1 MLIPE
6 SENLE
11 TGNIHYEVRAW
22 SEPDGWVPSLGSYFL
37 PQGRSAMSKGIWI
50 LTYPDPALFPGGAA
64 ARGQNW
70 DGLFHGDPF
79 KNLLKR
85 SLNPG
90 EKPSWH
96 ANHRLE
102 AHFQGHIL

>member
-1 MLIPE
+1 ME

-50 LTYPDPALFPGGAA
+50 LTLRCALGGPQ
-64 ARGQNW
+64 RGVRTGMASSMGIPSQN
-70 DGLFHGDPF
+70 
-79 KNLLKR
+79 R
-85 SLNPG
+85 
-90 EKPSWH
+90 
-96 ANHRLE
+96 
-102 AHFQGHIL
+102 